1 MIKKLRSRVL
11 ELFPYDLR
19 VEIELLSRRRDIM
32 NKEKQDEL
40 KKLLQKY
47 HLQNVVPLGSGTN
60 RYAFKI
66 NGFVVK
72 VATDNDGKIDNMKE
86 FKMAKIL
93 YPYVTKIYEISKNGT
108 FLVAE
113 YIQPFTSY
121 GEMIQ
126 YSDKIKKILKELSS
140 VYLIGDVGI
149 SPNNYSNW
157 GLRVGYDD
165 PVCLDFAYVYNV
177 SSQLFMCRNCNQAVL
192 IPNSDFTE
200 LVCPN
205 QNCGKRY
212 TFSEIRRR
220 IGNDVHKQ
228 EIGDLT
234 DIGYELSESGVETE
248 LDPMRSQYL
257 EVPEGLTIEDNS
269 QEENNE
275 VEDDF
280 VMDIYKLMRKENEEA
295 EEIKVLTGT
304 AIEDDE
310 ELKKDVHV
318 IEGYMEVEPIED
330 ESVFSGTIDDDEL
343 GKILDSV
350 TSVHNPDV
358 YDDEFF
364 ANALD
369 DINNE
374 YNVVKESGEVPIIDN
389 IKHAVSAL
397 LEIDQNLGEIEF
409 ALRENDSR
417 EFKSYT
423 EKIEE
428 QSKRLKDECDKI
440 TVFFNSQNLSDDQ
453 ILFFCH
459 IDELDF
465 ASRKAYA
472 INSHMHTMIDR
483 ITKVSKSET
492 DGEKLAWYEYISQS
506 IQKYIQS
513 SEYDL
518 IVNKIFGVTESVSQ
532 KEEEEEVPV
541 IYGFSAPID
550 DSEDKPVAE
559 EVISEETEDNKE
571 EVKEEIRQTPGEKK
585 VVRVKGYTISP
596 HFHSHL
602 YSNVSEMARRIAESL
617 MKQGL
622 QEKLEGHCN
631 GKFTPEKFTRLIK
644 SAIFKAL
651 AEYLKFTPEK
661 VFDDRDN
668 RWKTHFN
675 PPENLQDPEFFD
687 TMVFL
692 DQYWKWADIRQYE
705 GDDYVATMDIYRKRF
720 PNTAVHGINRN
731 WLNVLEA
738 SLKKNMFS
746 IDQTGRNI
754 ITNMVDNDW
763 CCDPT
768 DTVLPEGMEVPVE
781 EEEEVKVEK
790 PKEEVAEVAPVE
802 VVKEEVTEEAT
813 EDDPNEITAD
823 TIKEVIDF
831 LAKNASE
838 DEEEEEED
846 DDSEL
851 IPLQVQILK
860 DKDYDCVKIVYS
872 DEGGEVTI
880 PLYVDI
886 DNVVVPDTFAGNM
899 WDWLAAICPDKLF
912 ITDYPQKWI
921 EFNSMKL
928 PHDNLR
934 FVEIT
939 RDHDDYLMG
948 MYIFAGAY
956 RIEYDNPAREL
967 VDDELHTVMIKL
979 SYLFNNPIMSLI
991 SHQETS
997 IRNDEMLCDEDE
1009 VKEIASMFYPDFD
1022 ITQHDNVNEE
1032 SSNEITEEKFIDIT
1046 EGDTSDNPYLAPVTE
1061 DEIDEFES
1069 RHKDIELPVFRKE
1082 IVQTEE
1088 MIQTE
1093 EQTEEDQ

>member
-228 EIGDLT
+228 EIGNLT

-318 IEGYMEVEPIED
+318 IEGVMEVEPIED
-330 ESVFSGTIDDDEL
+330 KSVFSGTIDDDEL

-364 ANALD
+364 TNALN

-374 YNVVKESGEVPIIDN
+374 YNVVEEVKE
-389 IKHAVSAL
+389 
-397 LEIDQNLGEIEF
+397 Q
-409 ALRENDSR
+409 
-417 EFKSYT
+417 
-423 EKIEE
+423 
-428 QSKRLKDECDKI
+428 
-440 TVFFNSQNLSDDQ
+440 
-453 ILFFCH
+453 
-459 IDELDF
+459 
-465 ASRKAYA
+465 
-472 INSHMHTMIDR
+472 
-483 ITKVSKSET
+483 
-492 DGEKLAWYEYISQS
+492 
-506 IQKYIQS
+506 
-513 SEYDL
+513 
-518 IVNKIFGVTESVSQ
+518 
-532 KEEEEEVPV
+532 EEEEVPV
-541 IYGFSAPID
+541 VYGFSAPID
-550 DSEDKPVAE
+550 DSEDVPVAE

-571 EVKEEIRQTPGEKK
+571 EAKEEIRQTPGEKK

-651 AEYLKFTPEK
+651 AEYLKFTSEK

-720 PNTAVHGINRN
+720 PHTAVHGINRN

-880 PLYVDI
+880 PLYIDI
-886 DNVVVPDTFAGNM
+886 DNVVVPDTFTGNM

-967 VDDELHTVMIKL
+967 VDDELQTVMIKL

-1022 ITQHDNVNEE
+1022 ITQYDNVNEE
-1032 SSNEITEEKFIDIT
+1032 SGNELTEEKFIDIT